1 MRRKKIQLLYITT
14 GLVVF
19 LIICNSCGHNSRYT
33 NRGVLKNI
41 TGIELPPFKIVKDTL
56 LGESLFLGDYDRKC
70 EIEFK
75 EIPSENFFLLLDSIC
90 TIHYNVHDKSITNES
105 NWNKVTKGDTITYNY
120 YNMWGN
126 SYPAPK
132 GESDDEDR
140 TLSIQITKGRKK
152 ATINYGT
159 W

>member
-75 EIPSENFFLLLDSIC
+75 EIPSENFFYCWTAYVLFTIMCMIKALLMNQIG
-90 TIHYNVHDKSITNES
+90 
-105 NWNKVTKGDTITYNY
+105 TK
-120 YNMWGN
+120 
-126 SYPAPK
+126 
-132 GESDDEDR
+132 
-140 TLSIQITKGRKK
+140 
-152 ATINYGT
+152 
-159 W
+159 